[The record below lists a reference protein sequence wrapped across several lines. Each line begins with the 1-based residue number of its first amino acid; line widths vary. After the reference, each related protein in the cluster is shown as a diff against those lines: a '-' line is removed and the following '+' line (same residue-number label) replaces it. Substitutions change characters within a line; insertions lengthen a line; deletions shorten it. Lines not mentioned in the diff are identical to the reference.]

1 MRRQLAAIVYPS
13 SEAIYARK
21 SESGFEVFPFFF
33 FFDVLFFLSSSREGF
48 VLRCAHAWGGIM
60 IVSSGPL
67 RLSADC
73 FRADGRLEKVLFS
86 ARLGRLIAWFGARFR
101 LLDV

>member
-1 MRRQLAAIVYPS
+1 MRADSRFFRS
-13 SEAIYARK
+13 S
-21 SESGFEVFPFFF
+21 SSSTSF
-33 FFDVLFFLSSSREGF
+33 FFLSSSREGF